1 MVIILLS
8 LDFLIVIFR
17 WILDSIVMWKLFN
30 FCGRFLIGIYIFFII
45 GGFWE
50 LIKLSVVMRM
60 VYINV
65 MKYIFLLWND
75 LFLIVL

>member
-8 LDFLIVIFR
+8 LDFLIVVFR
-17 WILDSIVMWKLFN
+17 WISDSIVMWKLFN
-30 FCGRFLIGIYIFFII
+30 FCGRFLIGIDIFFII

>member
-30 FCGRFLIGIYIFFII
+30 FCGRFLIGIDIFFII

>member
-1 MVIILLS
+1 MAIILLS

-30 FCGRFLIGIYIFFII
+30 FCGRFLIGIDIFFII

>member
-17 WILDSIVMWKLFN
+17 WILDSIVMWKLFS
-30 FCGRFLIGIYIFFII
+30 FCGRFLIGIDIFFII